1 MKCYLIALL
10 ALVCV
15 CFGKVELE
23 FDNFSSHKGDTW
35 TIRTFG
41 AINTYKV
48 PHAYVKSNEL
58 IIKWNIKKGRLRVN
72 CGGLCNEDDEYII
85 RMFDK
90 DSLRIDFIASD
101 IKPDKYISGDEYII
115 PPDVRKEISYMEI
128 VPLNDDWKPEY
139 EVMCQ
144 DGYTTYNEREATLN
158 ANGFPDDDEII
169 KQLLP
174 LFTTCVKQKVPK
186 EDYVSNGG
194 WHSDTQECPPSW
206 QDNDGGCKSGW
217 YSN

>member
-1 MKCYLIALL
+1 
-10 ALVCV
+10 
-15 CFGKVELE
+15 
-23 FDNFSSHKGDTW
+23 
-35 TIRTFG
+35 
-41 AINTYKV
+41 
-48 PHAYVKSNEL
+48 
-58 IIKWNIKKGRLRVN
+58 
-72 CGGLCNEDDEYII
+72 
-85 RMFDK
+85 MFDK

-174 LFTTCVKQKVPK
+174 LFTTCVKQKGPK
-186 EDYVSNGG
+186 DDYVPDGG
-194 WHSDTQECPPSW
+194 WYSDTQDCPPSW
-206 QDNDGGCKSGW
+206 QDNDGRCKSGW

>member
-1 MKCYLIALL
+1 
-10 ALVCV
+10 
-15 CFGKVELE
+15 
-23 FDNFSSHKGDTW
+23 
-35 TIRTFG
+35 
-41 AINTYKV
+41 
-48 PHAYVKSNEL
+48 
-58 IIKWNIKKGRLRVN
+58 
-72 CGGLCNEDDEYII
+72 
-85 RMFDK
+85 
-90 DSLRIDFIASD
+90 
-101 IKPDKYISGDEYII
+101 
-115 PPDVRKEISYMEI
+115 
-128 VPLNDDWKPEY
+128 
-139 EVMCQ
+139 MCQ

-186 EDYVSNGG
+186 DDYVSNGG